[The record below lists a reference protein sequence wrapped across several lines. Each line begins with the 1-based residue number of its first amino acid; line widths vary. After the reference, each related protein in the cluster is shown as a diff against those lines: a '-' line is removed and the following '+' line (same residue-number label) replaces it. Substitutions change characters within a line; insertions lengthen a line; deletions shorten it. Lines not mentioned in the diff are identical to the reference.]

1 MDFTY
6 VIEDLRQEDCI
17 MRVLYKKDGLKD
29 RRFNVKFPANVLKNQ
44 DQAEIREW
52 IIRRAP
58 IHEWQNEL
66 DIKDEVPSQE
76 LLDLIGADR
85 PVTSTE
91 YDDVT
96 TSPQEILDPIEV
108 V

>member
-6 VIEDLRQEDCI
+6 VVEDLRQDDCS
-17 MRVLYKKDGLKD
+17 MRVLYKKDGLMD
-29 RRFNVKFPANVLKNQ
+29 RRFNIKFPANVLKKQ

-58 IHEWQNEL
+58 VHAWQNEL

-76 LLDLIGADR
+76 LLDLIGVDR

-91 YDDVT
+91 YDNVT
-96 TSPQEILDPIEV
+96 TSPPETLDPIEV